1 MQVPILS
8 GIYTNMASDF
18 RRSYPKNLVP
28 VIQQTG
34 LSSGYFRPADG
45 IIDFGYPPNATD
57 FDRGGIEWNGT
68 LYRAMGTKLMSF
80 DSTGTVTVLAE
91 IGGEGQVTFDYSQ
104 DLLAVLSNGI
114 LYYWSGTV
122 LTQLT
127 PDPEMGPIID
137 FCWVDGYFF
146 VTDGYL
152 LGVTSISDPTVIS
165 YKATSEA
172 DPDGIISI
180 QKFRNEVYAINR
192 HTIELFNNAGIAGDF
207 PFVRVEGA
215 QVQRGGVGTYTCC
228 VYLDSVAF
236 VGGGRNEQVSVWLA
250 SGANTVKIA
259 TREIDQIL
267 EGYGESV
274 LSQILCEVRVHN
286 GLNHL
291 YIHLPDFTL
300 VYDGS
305 ASQIAQ
311 EAIWFILADGLAANA
326 QYKAKNFVYAYDKW
340 ICGDTM
346 TGRIGYTT
354 QDVSTVWGEPVG
366 WQFETPIFYN
376 EGKGAI
382 LHELELV
389 TLSGRA
395 VPTTDPL
402 IWASYTTDGLTY
414 SQERSCRAGRTGQ
427 YARRIT
433 WMRNGRFPDWRAYRF
448 RGTSDAHIAIARLD
462 ASFEPL
468 AW

>member
-1 MQVPILS
+1 MQVSILS
-8 GIYTNMASDF
+8 GIYTNGASDI
-18 RRSYPKNLVP
+18 RRSYPRNLVP
-28 VIQQTG
+28 VIQQSG
-34 LSSGYFRPADG
+34 LSEGYLRPADG

-57 FDRGGIEWNGT
+57 YDRGGIEWNGT

-80 DSTGTVTVLAE
+80 DADGAVTVLAE

-114 LYYWSGTV
+114 LYYWSGTA

-127 PDPEMGPIID
+127 PDTEMGPLID

-172 DPDGIISI
+172 DPDGIVSI

-192 HTIELFNNAGIAGDF
+192 HTIELFNNAGLAGDF

-236 VGGGRNEQVSVWLA
+236 VGSGRNEQVSVWLA

-267 EGYGESV
+267 ESYAESV
-274 LSQILCEVRVHN
+274 LAKIICEVRVHD

-291 YIHLPDFTL
+291 YIHLPDQTL

-311 EAIWFILADGLAANA
+311 QAVWFILADGLSGNN
-326 QYKAKNFVYAYDKW
+326 QYRARNFVFAYNKW
-340 ICGDTM
+340 ICGDTGV
-346 TGRIGYTT
+346 GRLGYTSQT
-354 QDVSTVWGEPVG
+354 ISSVWGEPVG
-366 WQFETPIFYN
+366 WQFETPIIYN

-382 LHELELV
+382 FHELELV
-389 TLSGRA
+389 CLTGRA
-395 VPTTDPL
+395 DFNVESTIYMSST
-402 IWASYTTDGLTY
+402 IDGLLY
-414 SQERSCRAGRTGQ
+414 SQERGVKAGKAGQ
-427 YARRIT
+427 YQRRIN
-433 WMRNGRFPDWRAYRF
+433 WMRNGRMADWRSFRF
-448 RGTSDAHIAIARLD
+448 RGSSEAHVSVARLD
-462 ASFEPL
+462 ARIEPL